1 MLRGRIALQIQVP
14 LRLLCNIWHDTV
26 HETLMSPP
34 VYIANK
40 GLTEMLNPLEATYKK
55 PGGGLIPDPATA
67 QSPFIFSPYLVTAT
81 CLCSSRCGMA
91 SRTSRPSS
99 RPRNKLATSLARTS
113 QVQFR

>member
-40 GLTEMLNPLEATYKK
+40 GLTEMLNPLEATLTKNR
-55 PGGGLIPDPATA
+55 GEGSFRTLR
-67 QSPFIFSPYLVTAT
+67 L
-81 CLCSSRCGMA
+81 LNRHLSSRL
-91 SRTSRPSS
+91 T
-99 RPRNKLATSLARTS
+99 L
-113 QVQFR
+113 